1 MTILRNLARNLWN
14 AIETKSATQP
24 EAGARTLQSVRQER
38 VPPVL
43 GLSRFRDGFEQFP
56 QASGRTAQPTSQRF
70 QPTSQAALRRDGF
83 DAAPRKPVDLSGA
96 FRPATAQAATRSPA
110 ATLLDF
116 SGSISQL
123 AALL

>member
-56 QASGRTAQPTSQRF
+56 QASGRAASQPTFR
-70 QPTSQAALRRDGF
+70 PTSQASLQRDGF

-96 FRPATAQAATRSPA
+96 FRAANAQTATRSRA

-116 SGSISQL
+116 SGSLSQL

>member
-14 AIETKSATQP
+14 ALETKNATQP
-24 EAGARTLQSVRQER
+24 EPAARTLQSLRQER
-38 VPPVL
+38 VPAVL

-56 QASGRTAQPTSQRF
+56 QASGRAAGPQRNF
-70 QPTSQAALRRDGF
+70 RPTSQASVQRDGF
-83 DAAPRKPVDLSGA
+83 DAAPRRPVDLSGA
-96 FRPATAQAATRSPA
+96 FRAATSQAPTPSPA

-116 SGSISQL
+116 SGSLSQL